1 MYTTVLYSCQKK
13 RAKEEEEEATDL
25 GIKKGTINRACSA
38 KKGATRNKSVVLDA
52 CVSTPVFYA
61 VKNPYPYM
69 DVAEMLVKPK
79 TPRQC
84 MVGRKRPS
92 PGDMR

>member
-61 VKNPYPYM
+61 VKIHIHIWM
-69 DVAEMLVKPK
+69 SLK
-79 TPRQC
+79 C
-84 MVGRKRPS
+84 S
-92 PGDMR
+92 